1 MIEKRLVLILISL
14 KIKSLEMI
22 LAGKISVDRLAA
34 RQTKVESGFS
44 KFCKETKAT
53 IKYFTDQLED
63 SD

>member
-1 MIEKRLVLILISL
+1 
-14 KIKSLEMI
+14 MI

-63 SD
+63 SDRNNLQLIFCHENKYLQYRT